1 MDSRFSSTV
10 AIAGIGSLK
19 FSRGVLDGSIASIA
33 NEAVELALADCGLE
47 RRQLDG
53 LLVHI
58 GSPRGLDYD
67 EMATLLALKTRFA
80 SQTWAHGRFCGTVL
94 QHAAMVL

>member
-1 MDSRFSSTV
+1 MTGMNRQFRSTV
-10 AIAGIGSLK
+10 AVAGIGALK
-19 FSRGVLDGSIASIA
+19 FSRGSHKGGIAEFA
-33 NEAVELALADCGLE
+33 DEAVERALRDCGLE

-67 EMATLLALKTRFA
+67 ETATLLA
-80 SQTWAHGRFCGTVL
+80 
-94 QHAAMVL
+94 